1 MHELDE
7 SRLRRSCDRA
17 ADGYA
22 EADFFCREVRGRLL
36 ERLTLITLQPATV
49 VDLGG
54 GTGESMDLLRA
65 LYPGAELINLDWS
78 LAMLRRAAGRADS
91 RSVCA
96 DSHRLPFADASVDI
110 IVSNMMVPGCADPVA
125 VFREARRVLRTP
137 GLLLFSTLGPD
148 TLKEVRRAWPADD
161 PHPHVHAFADMHNIG
176 DALVGAG
183 FREPVM
189 DVEMLTV
196 NYREV
201 RRLVT
206 DLRAVAATN
215 QLAARRRS
223 LTGTGRWRSF
233 AANLE
238 AGRDAEGRFAVSIE
252 AVTGQAWTGAPD
264 RGVPLQDGEARFPL
278 SRLKF

>member
-1 MHELDE
+1 
-7 SRLRRSCDRA
+7 
-17 ADGYA
+17 
-22 EADFFCREVRGRLL
+22 
-36 ERLTLITLQPATV
+36 
-49 VDLGG
+49 
-54 GTGESMDLLRA
+54 
-65 LYPGAELINLDWS
+65 
-78 LAMLRRAAGRADS
+78 MLRRAAGRADS

-110 IVSNMMVPGCADPVA
+110 IVSNLMVPGCADPVA

-223 LTGTGRWRSF
+223 LTGTGRWRELCGKSRGRPGCRRTLRGEYRSRHRAGLDRRTGSRGAAARRRGSF
-233 AANLE
+233 PAVQIEVLV
-238 AGRDAEGRFAVSIE
+238 AGRFGDNARPGTWYPDAA
-252 AVTGQAWTGAPD
+252 
-264 RGVPLQDGEARFPL
+264 ARPARYWHR
-278 SRLKF
+278 RLLRHHRVRLNQTKKPGHEQQHEQGNRQRDAHGKRIDHALGIALVLEHEK